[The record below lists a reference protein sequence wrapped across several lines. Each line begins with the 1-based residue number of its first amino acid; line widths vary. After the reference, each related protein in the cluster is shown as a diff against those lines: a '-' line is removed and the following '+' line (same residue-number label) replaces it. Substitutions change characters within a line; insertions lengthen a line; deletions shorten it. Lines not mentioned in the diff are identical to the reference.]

1 MLTKYN
7 RPSWTDAFN
16 EDSDKIL
23 IRSPSY
29 VMCNYYKCNIKVFD
43 KVFQSSEQA
52 YQWRFVNHLGLED
65 FAQEI
70 MNSSTTHEATEIASR
85 VPHGQHKD
93 WHSIKCQVMKEILRA
108 KSDYSPFFRLAL
120 LNSVGKQIVES
131 TQDLFWA
138 SGLPPRYSASTK
150 SEYYPGKNK
159 LGHTLE
165 QLRNDLIKEGITSQL
180 LDTTNTKDQIYVSQT
195 GNSSDDIVVQQSLL
209 ATTTPP
215 VDMPADNCDLKTQY
229 DQLLTPSTSVRDP
242 IPILAF
248 PLNDE
253 TVTSLS
259 PLTKNK
265 HYENEVDVQLER
277 DPLVKKSSV
286 SEIKKEAITPPPLN
300 LKKKNI
306 KKLTPK
312 ESTGDNKTIVSMFD
326 AMKRKLTPDKEAD
339 TTRNN
344 QKVQRNEDYYES

>member
-1 MLTKYN
+1 
-7 RPSWTDAFN
+7 
-16 EDSDKIL
+16 
-23 IRSPSY
+23 
-29 VMCNYYKCNIKVFD
+29 MCNYYKCNIKVFD

-70 MNSSTTHEATEIASR
+70 INASTPHEAKEIASR
-85 VPHGQHKD
+85 VPRGQHKD

-108 KSDYSPFFRLAL
+108 KYDYSPLFRSAL

-150 SEYYPGKNK
+150 PEYYPGNNK

-165 QLRNDLIKEGITSQL
+165 QLRNDLIKEGITYQL
-180 LDTTNTKDQIYVSQT
+180 LDTTSTKDQISVSQT
-195 GNSSDDIVVQQSLL
+195 GNSSD
-209 ATTTPP
+209 
-215 VDMPADNCDLKTQY
+215 
-229 DQLLTPSTSVRDP
+229 
-242 IPILAF
+242 
-248 PLNDE
+248 
-253 TVTSLS
+253 

-286 SEIKKEAITPPPLN
+286 
-300 LKKKNI
+300 
-306 KKLTPK
+306 
-312 ESTGDNKTIVSMFD
+312 
-326 AMKRKLTPDKEAD
+326 R
-339 TTRNN
+339 
-344 QKVQRNEDYYES
+344 Y